1 MAEETRQDFAQSLA
15 ACPGGWTPGS
25 LSRQGCDAAA
35 GKSCTGAILTAGF
48 AVDCF
53 ARPRFGGD
61 DTQEDDHP
69 VMVFAEPLFFA
80 WPARFGALCVLVL
93 GMSASTVT
101 AETRPARPAIRL
113 SCPAEGAE
121 ALCRDLTQVLAR
133 AAPGSV
139 IRRVAPGQERPA
151 RPGDLGVALRRQ
163 ADGGLRLLWQGLQD
177 PAPHEIRPSAGMGGL
192 APAAQA
198 RALLEASPDLR
209 KALARL
215 TAP

>member
-1 MAEETRQDFAQSLA
+1 
-15 ACPGGWTPGS
+15 
-25 LSRQGCDAAA
+25 
-35 GKSCTGAILTAGF
+35 
-48 AVDCF
+48 
-53 ARPRFGGD
+53 
-61 DTQEDDHP
+61 
-69 VMVFAEPLFFA
+69 MVFAEPFVFA
-80 WPARFGALCVLVL
+80 RPVRVGARIGSLCALVL
-93 GMSASTVT
+93 GMSTGPST

-139 IRRVAPGQERPA
+139 IRRVAPGQERPT

-163 ADGGLRLLWQGLQD
+163 ADGGLRLLWQGPQD
-177 PAPHEIRPSAGMGGL
+177 PALRGVMSSAEVEMDGL
-192 APAAQA
+192 APEAQA
-198 RALLEASPDLR
+198 HALLDASPGLR